1 MKIDLYQFF
10 RVFRAAIL
18 VNFGRIKIMYRDII
32 RRKYRMGS
40 DFFFDGLS
48 ETEQAMLEPRI
59 INHLYKKGQVIF
71 RAGMTPTGIYLIKS
85 GKVKKYTIG
94 NDGRPHIFYICSS
107 NEALGYHSL
116 LSEEQYP
123 DYAETLEDSSISFI
137 PKDIFLS
144 LLAQSNQLNQKL
156 LKSLSH
162 EFTVFIHST
171 TVFAQKTVRE
181 RLALALLMLKE
192 KYTKKGQ
199 TEIPVDINI
208 SRDDLSNIVGTAKET
223 LVRLLREFKD
233 DKIIET
239 KGRTISIL
247 QPEKLVKLAN
257 VY

>member
-1 MKIDLYQFF
+1 
-10 RVFRAAIL
+10 
-18 VNFGRIKIMYRDII
+18 MYREII
-32 RRKYRMGS
+32 HKKYRMGS

-48 ETEQAMLEPRI
+48 ENERALLETRI

-71 RAGMTPTGIYLIKS
+71 RAGMTPSGIYLIKS

-94 NDGRPHIFYICSS
+94 DDGRQHIFYICSA

-144 LLAQSNQLNQKL
+144 LLSQSNNLNQRL

-181 RLALALLMLKE
+181 RLGLALLMLKE
-192 KYTKKGQ
+192 KYSKKENSESLV
-199 TEIPVDINI
+199 EITI
-208 SRDDLSNIVGTAKET
+208 SRDDLANIIGTAKET

-233 DKIIET
+233 DRIIAT
-239 KGRTISIL
+239 KGRTIFIL
-247 QPEKLVKLAN
+247 DPAKLVKIAN
-257 VY
+257 VN